1 MHRLYFTLKFLG
13 MQDKVYNNRFNWVL
27 PRLAT
32 GFIRRFYLAQGQSLQ
47 AEGIK
52 GGSLGKIQAKS
63 GKVVKKMLGMI
74 IRFIV
79 SALVLM
85 FVGFVVPPVGG
96 FGGALVAWSSL
107 RSGIFGGEII
117 CRNALKPW
125 YCWPSHRPCYLF
137 NPIYRQR
144 VRVTVVGAL
153 LSALVIG
160 IIDAFV
166 PTELRR
172 GRMMLTLRRRTR
184 RINIDL
190 GRIRRSGHGSPGTG
204 SEGQRNAWVQ
214 TRTEQRG
221 DVLINWFGSDRRLG
235 G

>member
-85 FVGFVVPPVGG
+85 FVGFVVPGFRVGG
-96 FGGALVAWSSL
+96 FGGALVASVIIALLGYLAEKLFGRNVSPQSRGIVGFL
-107 RSGIFGGEII
+107 TSAVVIYLTQFIVSG
-117 CRNALKPW
+117 
-125 YCWPSHRPCYLF
+125 
-137 NPIYRQR
+137 

-166 PTELRR
+166 PTELR
-172 GRMMLTLRRRTR
+172 
-184 RINIDL
+184 
-190 GRIRRSGHGSPGTG
+190 
-204 SEGQRNAWVQ
+204 
-214 TRTEQRG
+214 
-221 DVLINWFGSDRRLG
+221 
-235 G
+235 